1 MHAEPASHA
10 EPEPYD
16 FVRESAPAPA
26 PRAYV
31 PPAPPAAFHA
41 VSEHDAA
48 AAAAEEEAHRP
59 QRRRRQASDATQ
71 GEVALQLVETQ
82 AETPPLAAE
91 DELPR
96 RTKPRRRRGG
106 PVEEAPLMLVET
118 QGGTEQ
124 PDTPP
129 TP

>member
-1 MHAEPASHA
+1 MHAEPDRHA

-16 FVRESAPAPA
+16 FVRESAQASAPK
-26 PRAYV
+26 PFV

-48 AAAAEEEAHRP
+48 AAEEEAHRP
-59 QRRRRQASDATQ
+59 VRRRKQADAAPI
-71 GEVALQLVETQ
+71 EAPLQLVETQ
-82 AETPPLAAE
+82 AESPPLAAD

-124 PDTPP
+124 PETPP